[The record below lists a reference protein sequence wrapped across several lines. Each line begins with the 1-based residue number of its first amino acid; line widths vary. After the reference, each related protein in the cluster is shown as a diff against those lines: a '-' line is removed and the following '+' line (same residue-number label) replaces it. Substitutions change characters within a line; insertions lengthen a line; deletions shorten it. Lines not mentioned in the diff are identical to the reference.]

1 MSTTEQASPV
11 TERGRRTMTKLV
23 DAAAVVFARK
33 GFLDTKITDIT
44 AEAGVANGSFYTYF
58 ESKEVIFRAVIDEV
72 NERMFTKSRVPAGA
86 GSSPYQR
93 IEHAT
98 RAYVRAYREE
108 AGLLMILEQVAS
120 FSPAFREMRRETRK
134 SFRSRTERGIRRFQE
149 AGLVSP
155 SLPPDYTAAALI
167 SMVSNFCY
175 MWLVLDEDYDE
186 ETAIL
191 TLSRLWAQALG
202 IEVEPRT
209 ASSDS

>member
-1 MSTTEQASPV
+1 M

-58 ESKEVIFRAVIDEV
+58 ESKEGIFRAVIDEV

-175 MWLVLDEDYDE
+175 MWLVLDEDYNE

-202 IEVEPRT
+202 IEVEPST
-209 ASSDS
+209 APSDS